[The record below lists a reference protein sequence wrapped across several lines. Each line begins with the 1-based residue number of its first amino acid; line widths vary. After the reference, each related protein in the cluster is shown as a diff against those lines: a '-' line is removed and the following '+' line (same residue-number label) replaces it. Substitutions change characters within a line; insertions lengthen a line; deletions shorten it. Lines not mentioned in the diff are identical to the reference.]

1 MNKIIRDHYPARSLP
16 EDLRSGLRPDSL
28 VRVVIEEE
36 QVSSQQQQKH
46 LRDILIEAR
55 KAEPSDDDAVTR
67 IRKLRDEWED

>member
-16 EDLRSGLRPDSL
+16 EDLRSGLKPDSL

-36 QVSSQQQQKH
+36 QVSPKQKRKQ

-55 KAEPSDDDAVTR
+55 KAAPTDDDAVAR
-67 IRKLRDEWED
+67 IRKLRDEWEE